1 MARERRR
8 LLIPAQRLAQEIPL
22 TASEAH
28 YLGRVLRLGRG
39 QGCDVV
45 DGAGHRWEALL
56 EGADRLM
63 LVQPLAHP
71 LEHQP
76 KGQPSLALAVALPR
90 QEVDV
95 IWRMATELGID
106 RLQPLQA
113 DRCVVRSQWPQERWR
128 SILREATEQCERLWL
143 PELAEPQPAAT
154 WLAEPAAGLNLL
166 ASSRGE
172 QLPHL
177 AQSLLNTDG
186 PGDSHGPLDSH
197 GPGSNPAARGKQGV
211 CLAIGP
217 EGGWSPAEEA
227 TAQAHGW
234 TLVSA
239 GPTILRTATAAVA
252 AAAWM
257 VGWRALLSSSSFPGQ
272 SP

>member
-8 LLIPAQRLAQEIPL
+8 LLIPADRLAEEIPL
-22 TASEAH
+22 TPSEAH

-45 DGAGHRWEALL
+45 DGAGRRWEARL
-56 EGADRLM
+56 EGGDRLW
-63 LVQPLAHP
+63 LVQPLTHP

-76 KGQPSLALAVALPR
+76 KAQPALALAVALPR
-90 QEVDV
+90 QEVEV
-95 IWRMATELGID
+95 IWRMAAELGID

-113 DRCVVRSQWPQERWR
+113 ERCVVRGQWPQERWR

-143 PELAEPQPAAT
+143 PELSDPQPAAA
-154 WLAEPAAGLNLL
+154 WLAEPAAGLKLL

-177 AQSLLNTDG
+177 AKVLLNNSWPVHNHR
-186 PGDSHGPLDSH
+186 PGVT
-197 GPGSNPAARGKQGV
+197 PATSGHPQV

-257 VGWRALLSSSSFPGQ
+257 AGWRALLSSSSSPEQ

>member
-8 LLIPAQRLAQEIPL
+8 LLIPAHRLGQEIPL
-22 TASEAH
+22 TPSEAH

-56 EGADRLM
+56 EGADRLR
-63 LVQPLAHP
+63 LLQPQAHP

-76 KGQPSLALAVALPR
+76 KGQPALALAVALPR
-90 QEVDV
+90 QEVEV

-113 DRCVVRSQWPQERWR
+113 ERCVVRGQWPQDRWR

-143 PELAEPQPAAT
+143 PELAEPQPAAA
-154 WLAEPAAGLNLL
+154 WLAQPAAGLNLL

-177 AQSLLNTDG
+177 AQSLLA
-186 PGDSHGPLDSH
+186 S
-197 GPGSNPAARGKQGV
+197 GKQGV

-227 TAQAHGW
+227 IAQAHGW